1 MQLTEF
7 TKQVELLASKNEP
20 NQVVSKVCN
29 TFGNV
34 VNPCPF
40 VLFIHMQ
47 LLVNNYGWIA
57 PIVSKI
63 QKRDQVNF
71 LYSKLDRTP
80 PI

>member
-1 MQLTEF
+1 MVMQLTEF

-40 VLFIHMQ
+40 VLYPYAVTSQQ
-47 LLVNNYGWIA
+47 LWLDCSNCFKN
-57 PIVSKI
+57 SKTGSS
-63 QKRDQVNF
+63 QFFV
-71 LYSKLDRTP
+71 
-80 PI
+80 